1 LICRDGMKGL
11 LSPSYGARNLE
22 NLEKAM
28 STEQPLPESNE
39 TTLNEKLGTRE
50 TPLPIRRWRR
60 KQVAVVASV
69 AIAVILIALFVL
81 LKSSANRGKPQ
92 GTPAAPDKAAQT
104 PTVATAKV
112 VSQEVDR
119 QLKLPGELRAYQ
131 DVALYP
137 KVQGFVEEISV
148 DRGSVVKRGQLLIRM
163 SAPELISR
171 TGEADARVRAA
182 QQQQIEL
189 EARVRS
195 AREQRAEAV
204 AKLASDDG
212 TYRRLKAA
220 SATPGVVAENDVD
233 IARET
238 VVGDRARI
246 RLLEENE
253 KAAQAVVRSQL
264 EDQKAAKSAAR
275 SERDIESYLRINA
288 PFVGVV
294 TERNVDPGSLAG
306 PSGGPSSPPMLRVQ
320 QISRLRLVVPVPEAD
335 VAGMSSGAR
344 VNFTV
349 PAYPGENF
357 DGMVVRI
364 SHALDE
370 KTRSMP
376 VELDVINDS
385 GRLAPGMFPEVL
397 WPTSRP
403 KPSLFVPATAIA
415 TTTERTFV
423 IRIRNG
429 VTEWVD
435 VKRGVS
441 NGNMVEVFGDLAEND
456 VVAVRGTDEL
466 RPNSR
471 VNARTAT

>member
-1 LICRDGMKGL
+1 
-11 LSPSYGARNLE
+11 
-22 NLEKAM
+22 
-28 STEQPLPESNE
+28 
-39 TTLNEKLGTRE
+39 
-50 TPLPIRRWRR
+50 
-60 KQVAVVASV
+60 
-69 AIAVILIALFVL
+69 
-81 LKSSANRGKPQ
+81 
-92 GTPAAPDKAAQT
+92 
-104 PTVATAKV
+104 
-112 VSQEVDR
+112 
-119 QLKLPGELRAYQ
+119 
-131 DVALYP
+131 
-137 KVQGFVEEISV
+137 
-148 DRGSVVKRGQLLIRM
+148 M
-163 SAPELISR
+163 SAPELSSR

-195 AREQRAEAV
+195 AREQRAEAL

-233 IARET
+233 VAEKN
-238 VVGDRARI
+238 VEADRARI

-264 EDQKAAKSAAR
+264 EDQKAAQSAAR

-288 PFVGVV
+288 PFVGVI

-349 PAYPGENF
+349 PAYPGETF
-357 DGMVVRI
+357 DGVVVRI

-370 KTRSMP
+370 KTRTMP

-397 WPTSRP
+397 WPTRRP

-435 VKRGVS
+435 VKRGIS
-441 NGNMVEVFGDLAEND
+441 TGDQVEVFGDLEEND
-456 VVAVRGTDEL
+456 LVAVRGTDEL
-466 RPNSR
+466 RPDTR
-471 VNARTAT
+471 VNVKQPT